1 MTAPG
6 QVRARSEE
14 VALTHPSPA
23 PALGLPA
30 VPAPRLPHVRRL
42 AVLRG
47 GGLGDLLVAEP
58 AISALRA
65 AYPEAEVVLLGA
77 AHHRALVE
85 ARPGPVDRLEPVPL
99 VHAGR
104 VGDDPHGDP
113 GLEEWC
119 AARRGEGFDLAVQV
133 HGGGRHSNPLVARLG
148 AATTVGP
155 ATPDAVRPDR
165 WLPYTAYQPDV
176 LRWLEVAAAAGA
188 PSLRLEPRLAVT
200 DADVAASR
208 ERLPDADRPLV
219 AVHPGATDPRRR
231 WLPQRLGRVA
241 ARLGERGARVV
252 VLGAPDEAALA
263 AEVAAAAG
271 PGALDLAGR
280 LTLPGVIGLLSRS
293 ALFLGNDSG
302 PRHIAAAVGTPTVG
316 VFTNANLADVAP
328 LARTWHR
335 LAVSWRS
342 ACSLCGLG
350 FLEGECGH
358 GETVLADVEV
368 DEVSALAV
376 DLWAQVLAAGR
387 LPGSV

>member
-1 MTAPG
+1 MTRVSPD
-6 QVRARSEE
+6 
-14 VALTHPSPA
+14 PA

-30 VPAPRLPHVRRL
+30 VPAPVVPGVRRL

-65 AYPEAEVVLLGA
+65 AYPGAELVLLGA

-85 ARPGPVDRLEPVPL
+85 GRPSPVDRLEPVPL

-113 GLEEWC
+113 RLEEWC
-119 AARRGEGFDLAVQV
+119 AARRVEGYDLAVQL

-148 AATTVGP
+148 AREAVGP
-155 ATPDAVRPDR
+155 ATPDAPRLGR
-165 WLPYTAYQPDV
+165 WLPYTPYQPDV
-176 LRWLEVAAAAGA
+176 IRWCEVAAAAGA
-188 PSLRLEPRLAVT
+188 VPRRLEPRLAVT
-200 DADVAASR
+200 DADLATSRGALPAA
-208 ERLPDADRPLV
+208 ERPLV

-231 WLPQRLGRVA
+231 WLPERLGAVA
-241 ARLGERGARVV
+241 GRLAGRGAQVV
-252 VLGAPDEAALA
+252 VLGAPDEAPLA

-280 LTLPGVIGLLSRS
+280 LPLPGVIGVLRRS

-302 PRHIAAAVGTPTVG
+302 PRHLAAAVGTPTVG

-342 ACSLCGLG
+342 ACSVCGVG

-358 GETVLADVEV
+358 GATVLADVGT
-368 DEVSALAV
+368 DEVAALAV
-376 DLWAQVLAAGR
+376 DLWEQVLAAGR
-387 LPGSV
+387 LPAA